1 MGVSLVEIAC
11 NWRNISQYRDSKISA
26 LPTFEA
32 LKAGH
37 PICEAASSV
46 FVGFPVRPDI
56 EVTEIRDWVRDN
68 TRSKF
73 RLYSRFQ
80 YEDHAIRVQRA
91 YMGVNF
97 RFEDSHDAC
106 LFKLFWW

>member
-11 NWRNISQYRDSKISA
+11 NWRNISQLRSSKLSA
-26 LPTFEA
+26 LPTFDA
-32 LKAGH
+32 LKTGQ
-37 PICEAASSV
+37 PICEAATSV
-46 FVGFPVRPDI
+46 FVGLPTRLDI
-56 EVTEIRDWVRDN
+56 EVTDIRDWVRDN

-73 RLYSRFQ
+73 RLYNRFQ
-80 YEDHAIRVQRA
+80 YEDHAIRVEKT

-97 RFEDSHDAC
+97 RFEDAHDAC